1 MPARSRWWFWL
12 VKFRAG
18 TVLRLDDRRAHVR
31 WTDADLPR
39 PPEPTWL
46 RATVWRAELNPTLP
60 ANPGRKRALRK
71 LRRDLVGMGDTAV
84 PLSAMAL
91 VGGAEIV
98 AGWQAARDDEYEEDL
113 VKLRRGAAHAENDYQ
128 LFFVPEG
135 DQSDGPRG

>member
-1 MPARSRWWFWL
+1 
-12 VKFRAG
+12 
-18 TVLRLDDRRAHVR
+18 
-31 WTDADLPR
+31 
-39 PPEPTWL
+39 
-46 RATVWRAELNPTLP
+46 VWRAELNPTLL

-113 VKLRRGAAHAENDYQ
+113 VKLRRGAAHTENDYQ

>member
-1 MPARSRWWFWL
+1 
-12 VKFRAG
+12 
-18 TVLRLDDRRAHVR
+18 
-31 WTDADLPR
+31 
-39 PPEPTWL
+39 
-46 RATVWRAELNPTLP
+46 
-60 ANPGRKRALRK
+60 
-71 LRRDLVGMGDTAV
+71 
-84 PLSAMAL
+84 MAL